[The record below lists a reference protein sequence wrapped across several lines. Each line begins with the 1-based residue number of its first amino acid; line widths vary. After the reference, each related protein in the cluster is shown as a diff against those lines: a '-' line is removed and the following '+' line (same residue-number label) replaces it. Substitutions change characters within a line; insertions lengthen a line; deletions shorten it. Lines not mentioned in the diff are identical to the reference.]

1 MELWCR
7 SDIIHAGMESLVKRG
22 LLPVRTEALGW
33 SVPDEEEV
41 PTLSNGYIVSF
52 TLFHEHRLAA
62 PPPIPLGV
70 AASLQD

>member
-7 SDIIHAGMESLVKRG
+7 SDIIHARMESLVKHG
-22 LLPVRTEALGW
+22 LLPMRAEVLGW
-33 SVPDEEEV
+33 DVPDEEEV
-41 PTLSNGYIVSF
+41 PTLPNGDVISF
-52 TLFHEHRLAA
+52 TPFHKHRLVA